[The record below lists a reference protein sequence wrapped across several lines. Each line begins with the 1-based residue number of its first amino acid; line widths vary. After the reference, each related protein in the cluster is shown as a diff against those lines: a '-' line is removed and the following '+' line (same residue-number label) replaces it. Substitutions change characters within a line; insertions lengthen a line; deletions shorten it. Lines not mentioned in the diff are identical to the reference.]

1 MKGKK
6 KSKTRTQAMILRVIG
21 NVRLVEGK
29 QSVNKATGHV
39 SNREILALPKPKLSY
54 ELQC

>member
-1 MKGKK
+1 
-6 KSKTRTQAMILRVIG
+6 MILRVIG

-39 SNREILALPKPKLSY
+39 SNREILALPKPKFSY